1 MIRAVAAQPPYT
13 WIYGDHIEWSG
24 IHCLLVKETP
34 GGVRKTLVD
43 PRTIEEVE
51 EGEAHDKN
59 N

>member
-1 MIRAVAAQPPYT
+1 MIKATAAQPPF
-13 WIYGDHIEWSG
+13 IQICGDYIEWQG